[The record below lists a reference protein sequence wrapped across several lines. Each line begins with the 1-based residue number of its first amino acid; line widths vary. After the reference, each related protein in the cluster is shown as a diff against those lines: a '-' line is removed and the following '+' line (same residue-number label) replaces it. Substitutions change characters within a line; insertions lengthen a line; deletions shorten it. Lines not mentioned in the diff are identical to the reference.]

1 MLYVR
6 ENKTELRICFINVPA
21 KFEDE
26 RWKMKDFISILPRL
40 WAFFE
45 LFINLETQSSL

>member
-26 RWKMKDFISILPRL
+26 RFYFNIV
-40 WAFFE
+40 
-45 LFINLETQSSL
+45 